1 MPIENERKFVLEN
14 DGRLE
19 PLLGQ
24 APGVVRSIL
33 VQAYLDAPGLR
44 LRGIETDG
52 KLRHIFGYKR
62 EVAGNVVEIETEIH
76 RVDFHRL
83 WTLRRETL
91 QKVRYSWP
99 EGDRYKWD
107 VDFFK
112 GADGATYFVLAE
124 VEMPEHE
131 TNAPPLPPRLAP
143 HLLAAVPYGDPRFS
157 SKRLAD
163 QPHAERLLVEVRM
176 KGSAA

>member
-44 LRGIETDG
+44 LRG
-52 KLRHIFGYKR
+52 
-62 EVAGNVVEIETEIH
+62 IETEIH

>member
-1 MPIENERKFVLEN
+1 MPTENERKFVLEN

-19 PLLGQ
+19 PLLAQ

-44 LRGIETDG
+44 LRGIEIDG

-76 RVDFHRL
+76 SVDFRRL

-99 EGDRYKWD
+99 EGRYTWD

-112 GADGATYFVLAE
+112 GADGTTYFVQAE

-131 TNAPPLPPRLAP
+131 TSAPPVPSRLAP

-163 QPHAERLLVEVRM
+163 QSHAERLLVEVRM

>member
-62 EVAGNVVEIETEIH
+62 EVAGNVVEIEHLEAFTTRYAH
-76 RVDFHRL
+76 LNKRL
-83 WTLRRETL
+83 VSVGQVVQRQEKIGELGNTGRSTGPHLHYEVLRHGRAINPSAVLPKVSLVTLR
-91 QKVRYSWP
+91 
-99 EGDRYKWD
+99 
-107 VDFFK
+107 
-112 GADGATYFVLAE
+112 
-124 VEMPEHE
+124 
-131 TNAPPLPPRLAP
+131 
-143 HLLAAVPYGDPRFS
+143 
-157 SKRLAD
+157 
-163 QPHAERLLVEVRM
+163 
-176 KGSAA
+176 